1 MNDTQRAKEL
11 LCAQGSAY
19 TCVLC
24 RGDEILTSTKT
35 GIAPMMDFL
44 DSGADL
50 CGFCA
55 ADRIVGKAAA
65 MLFVLAGVREVYAE
79 VITDEAIRILSER
92 QIGVSFSQK
101 VPMIINRMGSGP
113 CPMEATVKDL
123 ECPQKAREE
132 IRKTM
137 LRLSKK

>member
-1 MNDTQRAKEL
+1 MNDTQRAKDL
-11 LCAQGSAY
+11 LCAPGSTY

-24 RGDEILTSTKT
+24 RKDEILTSTKP

-50 CGFCA
+50 SGFCA

-65 MLFVLAGVREVYAE
+65 MLFVLAGIREVHAE
-79 VITDEAIRILSER
+79 VITDEAIRVLSAY
-92 QIGVSFSQK
+92 QISFSFSQK
-101 VPMIINRMGSGP
+101 VPMIINRQGSGP
-113 CPMEATVKDL
+113 CPMEVTVKDL
-123 ECPQKAREE
+123 ASPQKAREE